1 MGDIRPVQRWGGI
14 TSNEMIIS
22 IVHVEVEMPM
32 RHPTPWENVKQPEA
46 GGQAGQGWREVFE
59 SYQPIG
65 EIQNNENG

>member
-1 MGDIRPVQRWGGI
+1 
-14 TSNEMIIS
+14 MIIS